1 MLHSST
7 LLKKKRKWKIP
18 ILHLS
23 LILVSY
29 NSTYWTTAVQG
40 LWEERY
46 TVIGFL
52 LFLAVLKNVSCILS
66 FSTYIF
72 AVWVI
77 INIFLYYLIISCF
90 TSYNQF
96 SSPTFHLS
104 YLFAFL
110 SLICRC
116 WLLYSLSGKE
126 NIRVG
131 CFLLCPE
138 KVLQGL
144 HTSWKSLK
152 ISVGAGS
159 PLISVLTYST
169 QILKCLKGANTER
182 SSR

>member
-46 TVIGFL
+46 TVTGFL

-110 SLICRC
+110 SLLITIFIV
-116 WLLYSLSGKE
+116 WQGKYKGW
-126 NIRVG
+126 V
-131 CFLLCPE
+131 FLIVPWEGFTRFAHIL
-138 KVLQGL
+138 KVLENF
-144 HTSWKSLK
+144 SWCWKSFNFSANLFNPDSQVPKRSKHRK
-152 ISVGAGS
+152 IF
-159 PLISVLTYST
+159 
-169 QILKCLKGANTER
+169 
-182 SSR
+182 